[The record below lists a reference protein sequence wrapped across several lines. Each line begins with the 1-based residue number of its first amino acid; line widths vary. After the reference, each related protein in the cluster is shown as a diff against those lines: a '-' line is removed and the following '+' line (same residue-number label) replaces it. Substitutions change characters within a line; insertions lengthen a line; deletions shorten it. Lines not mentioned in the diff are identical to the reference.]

1 MTVWSLKK
9 VWKTESFL
17 NYKTNR
23 LCILDMIY
31 YLKKICHVMK
41 ASISYENVQRIESFV
56 RTPFNKVTEAEQE
69 LLILLFEDPASTY
82 SVLAE
87 KLGVSRKTISSR
99 IKSFKNKGILQRIGS
114 DTKGYWQIN
123 HGQKRKEQ
131 MP

>member
-1 MTVWSLKK
+1 
-9 VWKTESFL
+9 
-17 NYKTNR
+17 
-23 LCILDMIY
+23 
-31 YLKKICHVMK
+31 MK
-41 ASISYENVQRIESFV
+41 ASISYENVQRIERFV

-99 IKSFKNKGILQRIGS
+99 IKSLKNKGILQRIGS